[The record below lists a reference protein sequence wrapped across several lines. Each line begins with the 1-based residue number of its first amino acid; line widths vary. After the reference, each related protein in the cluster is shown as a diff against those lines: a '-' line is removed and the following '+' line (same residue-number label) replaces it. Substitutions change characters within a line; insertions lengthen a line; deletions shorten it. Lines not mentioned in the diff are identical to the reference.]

1 MQLRVN
7 DEVVVIAG
15 NSKGQRGRVIQILK
29 EDNRV
34 VVEGVNVR
42 LQNMRK
48 TQANPQG
55 GEVEREFSVHISNV
69 LLWSE
74 KAGKG
79 VRIKIEPVGD
89 KKVRVGIPC
98 GTQFDTKL

>member
-15 NSKGQRGRVIQILK
+15 NSKGQRGRVLQILK
-29 EDNRV
+29 DDNRV

-55 GEVEREFSVHISNV
+55 GEVEREFPVHISNV

-79 VRIKIEPVGD
+79 VRIKIEHVGD

-98 GTQFDTKL
+98 GTQFETKS

>member
-1 MQLRVN
+1 MHLRVN
-7 DEVVVIAG
+7 DEVVVVAG
-15 NSKGQRGRVIQILK
+15 NSKGQRGRVLQLLK
-29 EDNRV
+29 DDGRV
-34 VVEGVNVR
+34 LIEGVNVH
-42 LQNMRK
+42 LQNLRK

-55 GEVEREFSVHISNV
+55 GEVEREFPVHISSV

-79 VRIKIEPVGD
+79 VRTKMKQVGD

-98 GTQFDTKL
+98 GTQFELKS

>member
-1 MQLRVN
+1 MHIKVN
-7 DEVVVIAG
+7 DEVQVMAG
-15 NSKGQRGRVIQILK
+15 NNRGKRGKVMRILHKEGRVL
-29 EDNRV
+29 
-34 VVEGVNVR
+34 VEGVNVR
-42 LQNMRK
+42 LKNLQK

-55 GEVEREFSVHISNV
+55 GQVEKEFAIDASNV

-79 VRIKIEPVGD
+79 VRTKMVAEGD

-98 GTQFDTKL
+98 GTKFD